1 MYAFFFSHNWWVLLL
16 AMVAGYLLGS
26 VNWAIIVTH
35 SFSRKDIRNEGSGN
49 AGATNV
55 LRSQGVVPAILTS
68 LGDVAK
74 SALAALAGG
83 WLLGVLGTPVLD
95 TWLTVDA
102 VRMIGGYV
110 GGLCG
115 IIGHAR
121 PIFYNFR
128 GGKGVLSTLGMF
140 LVLNWRVALI
150 CLGIFIVI
158 VVISRMVSLG
168 SVLAIGFGP
177 ILVPVFTALVDK
189 KPAPW
194 VIFCTIFACI
204 VEGIIVFKHKENIK
218 RIAAGT
224 ERKIGEKA

>member
-1 MYAFFFSHNWWVLLL
+1 MLFLQNSWLALLL
-16 AMVAGYLLGS
+16 AAAVGYLLGS

-35 SFSRKDIRNEGSGN
+35 AFSRKDIRNEGSGN

-55 LRSQGVVPAILTS
+55 LRSQGAVPALLTS

-74 SALAALAGG
+74 SALAVLAGG
-83 WLLGVLGTPVLD
+83 WLLGALHLGDPTACGLS
-95 TWLTVDA
+95 LA
-102 VRMIGGYV
+102 AMRMIGGYV

-140 LVLNWRVALI
+140 LVLDYRVALI

-158 VVISRMVSLG
+158 VLISRMVSLG

-177 ILVPVFTALVDK
+177 VLIPLFTALVDK
-189 KPAPW
+189 KPTPW
-194 VIFCTIFACI
+194 VIFCTVCACI
-204 VEGIIVFKHKENIK
+204 VEGIIIFKHKENLK